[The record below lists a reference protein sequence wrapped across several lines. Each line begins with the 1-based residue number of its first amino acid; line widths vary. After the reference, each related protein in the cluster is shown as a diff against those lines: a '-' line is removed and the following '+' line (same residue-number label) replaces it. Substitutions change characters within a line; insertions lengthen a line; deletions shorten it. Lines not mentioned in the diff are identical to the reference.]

1 MSRKGKEGEVMAG
14 KLHKVIILLVILIIA
29 GLWISSGVYTVG
41 SGENAVLLRFGA
53 HAGTITEPGL
63 HWHIPVPVE
72 RVEIVNIEE
81 NHRIEF
87 GYKTLSEGGDRARP
101 AYASTPH
108 QSLMITGDDN
118 LVNVE
123 TAIQY
128 RITVAEDYLFNVSN
142 PHETLENAAESA
154 IRRVV
159 ANHTLDEILT
169 ENKFEIQ
176 SEIKADLQQICN
188 DYGLGVSILAVQLQD
203 VYPPD
208 QVDAAF
214 KDVANAKE
222 DKTSYINEA
231 ESYYNEIVP
240 KARGNA
246 AKMVND
252 AEAYKE
258 KRIAEARGD
267 VASFIQI
274 LERYQMGKEVT
285 RKRLYLET
293 LEEVL
298 PNVDVYIVGSDE
310 NLVKFLPLENS
321 DAYSGMVV
329 KTEGGK

>member
-1 MSRKGKEGEVMAG
+1 MAG
-14 KLHKVIILLVILIIA
+14 KKHKVITLLVIIAIA
-29 GLWISSGVYTVG
+29 GLWMSSGIYTVG

-53 HAGTITEPGL
+53 HADTITQPGL
-63 HWHIPVPVE
+63 HWHIPAPIE

-81 NHRIEF
+81 IHRIEF
-87 GYKTLSEGGDRARP
+87 GFRTLREGGDRARATYTESP
-101 AYASTPH
+101 ME
-108 QSLMITGDDN
+108 SLMITGDDN
-118 LVNVE
+118 LINVE

-128 RITVAEDYLFNVSN
+128 RIALAEDYLFNVRN

-159 ANHTLDEILT
+159 ANHTLDEVLT

-176 SEIKADLQQICN
+176 SEIKADLQQIC
-188 DYGLGVSILAVQLQD
+188 DSYGLGVAILAVQLQD

-222 DKTSYINEA
+222 DKASYINEA
-231 ESYYNEIVP
+231 ESYYNEVVP
-240 KARGNA
+240 RARGNA
-246 AKMVND
+246 AKILNE

-258 KRIAEARGD
+258 RRIAEARGD

-274 LERYQMGKEVT
+274 LERYEMGKEVT

-298 PNVDVYIVGSDE
+298 PNIEKYIVGSDGQ
-310 NLVKFLPLENS
+310 LIQFLPLDSNGGN
-321 DAYSGMVV
+321 SGMVI
-329 KTEGGK
+329 KTEGGE